1 MRFKQELDLLAIIIT
16 TILFIL
22 LVVFLP
28 YTVLRIILGLPLLL
42 FFPGYTLLAALF
54 PRKVHLEGV
63 ERIALGFGVSIGVT
77 ILIGLILNFVW
88 RLDVYPELIM
98 LSLFILITSGV
109 AWYRRGQAG
118 SERFTFS
125 FYIRLPSWGAQ
136 SPKDRVIYLVLGVLI
151 LGAIGSLGYVIALPK
166 AEETLTEFYILGAG
180 ANSQLYP
187 TDLSVAEE
195 GKVIIGITNHEGEEV
210 SYQLR
215 VETDSRIVIRL
226 DGEEIQGKIPVVLKH
241 QEKWEGEVLL
251 IPQETGENQKI
262 EFWIYKE
269 GNTEPYLED
278 PLRLWL
284 DVRQ

>member
-54 PRKVHLEGV
+54 PRKVHLEGL

-88 RLDVYPELIM
+88 RLDVYPELII

-109 AWYRRGQAG
+109 AWYRRGKAG

-166 AEETLTEFYILGAG
+166 AEETLTEFYILGTG

-241 QEKWEGEVLL
+241 QGKWEREVLL